1 MARALAQGIAHL
13 QRAAIGVIPVRR
25 RAIRLDRH
33 ASDWSNL
40 MTSLQRIEYEPA
52 PQLPPAR
59 ASGEA
64 PVFIDLPRP
73 RHDAGAPL
81 MSALARRRSTREYAD
96 TPIALDTLGELLWA
110 ANGINRAE
118 TDGHTAPS
126 AQAFNEIDIYVALPH
141 GVYRYEPQF
150 DRLALKH
157 AVDARNMTG
166 YQDFVGKA
174 PLDLVYVLRGSQVLE
189 TPRHQR
195 ELFAGIA
202 AGAICQN
209 VSLYCASEGLA
220 TVVRGWI
227 NHRLLADVLRLNEDE
242 LPILAQTVGKPAA

>member
-40 MTSLQRIEYEPA
+40 MTPVQRIEYEPA

-81 MSALARRRSTREYAD
+81 LSALARRRSTRDYAD

-110 ANGINRAE
+110 ANGINRPE

-141 GVYRYEPQF
+141 GVYRYEPEF

-174 PLDLVYVLRGSQVLE
+174 PLDLVYVLRGSRCSRRRASSANCSRASPPARFAR
-189 TPRHQR
+189 TSRSTAPPR
-195 ELFAGIA
+195 GSPPWCA
-202 AGAICQN
+202 AGSTTGC
-209 VSLYCASEGLA
+209 
-220 TVVRGWI
+220 
-227 NHRLLADVLRLNEDE
+227 
-242 LPILAQTVGKPAA
+242 LPMCCG